1 MESALEDFLARP
13 LDADRA
19 VPLRVS
25 VYTRIAEAIRTG
37 VIPVSSLMPS
47 ESELGGAMSVSR
59 TVVREAMMLL
69 TEDGFVNSRRGI
81 GRVVAGRVPRVGIE
95 RLKPIEQTISDDTD
109 VLLQRHQHVLQPAS
123 PDFVAEG
130 LGIEPHEPSWFIE
143 SILTRA
149 GTPVALV
156 QEHLPAGG
164 RLEKRAPDIAAR
176 LHEDPAPTSSVL
188 ALLIASLGNAL
199 GPAQSILTVGT
210 PGQTRGRLLD
220 LTPDAPVL
228 ILTQTVELDGR
239 PLYLAKV
246 LVNTNL
252 LQPTVMHTL

>member
-1 MESALEDFLARP
+1 
-13 LDADRA
+13 
-19 VPLRVS
+19 
-25 VYTRIAEAIRTG
+25 
-37 VIPVSSLMPS
+37 MPS

-81 GRVVAGRVPRVGIE
+81 GRVVAGRLPRVGIE

-156 QEHLPAGG
+156 QEAPPAGG

-188 ALLIASLGNAL
+188 VLLIASLGNAL
-199 GPAQSILTVGT
+199 GPQIISPSGI

-252 LQPTVMHTL
+252 LQPTVMHAL